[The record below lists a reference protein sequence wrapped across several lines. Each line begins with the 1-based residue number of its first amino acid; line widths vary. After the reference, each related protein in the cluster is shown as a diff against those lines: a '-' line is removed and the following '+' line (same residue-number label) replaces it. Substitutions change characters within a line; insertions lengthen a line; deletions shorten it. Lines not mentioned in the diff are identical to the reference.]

1 MKILLTANDITSGGG
16 IQRVV
21 THLAN
26 SFNEKGYEV
35 TILSFYHEN
44 KTTPYLLDSR
54 VKLEFFPNIKDIHT
68 KNMIKRV
75 FNKIFYR
82 FFVAY
87 KMKKLYVDYDIIIY
101 NCYFFPFF
109 KNKSTKYI
117 KIIHGFMKHFNFR
130 NIFRYKVFD
139 CIILLSVKQ
148 QLLEWQKHHKNI
160 KVIPNFLPSIPE
172 KMANLS
178 QKVVLSVGRL
188 TKEKG
193 FLRLVEIWD
202 LVQKQEKYKD
212 WKLHIVGGGIRT
224 RTQS

>member
-1 MKILLTANDITSGGG
+1 MKILLTANDVTIFGG
-16 IQRVV
+16 IERVLV
-21 THLAN
+21 NLSNAL
-26 SFNEKGYEV
+26 SEKGYEV

-109 KNKSTKYI
+109 KNKSTKYN
-117 KIIHGFMKHFNFR
+117 H
-130 NIFRYKVFD
+130 
-139 CIILLSVKQ
+139 
-148 QLLEWQKHHKNI
+148 
-160 KVIPNFLPSIPE
+160 
-172 KMANLS
+172 
-178 QKVVLSVGRL
+178 
-188 TKEKG
+188 
-193 FLRLVEIWD
+193 
-202 LVQKQEKYKD
+202 
-212 WKLHIVGGGIRT
+212 T
-224 RTQS
+224 RIYETF